1 MPTWLIALLIYF
13 VATAVIGLI
22 VAFVLFSGFADQKE
36 IAAAKQPLVEEPER
50 QVEPTAEEPVATAE
64 EYSSAPEQRDIV
76 AEPKE
81 EPSNALAEA
90 EVHLAAVEAQPAV
103 EVAEKPEPAETEPP
117 ST

>member
-22 VAFVLFSGFADQKE
+22 VAFVLFSGSADQKE

-50 QVEPTAEEPVATAE
+50 QVEPTAEEAVATAE

-81 EPSNALAEA
+81 EPL
-90 EVHLAAVEAQPAV
+90 
-103 EVAEKPEPAETEPP
+103 
-117 ST
+117 